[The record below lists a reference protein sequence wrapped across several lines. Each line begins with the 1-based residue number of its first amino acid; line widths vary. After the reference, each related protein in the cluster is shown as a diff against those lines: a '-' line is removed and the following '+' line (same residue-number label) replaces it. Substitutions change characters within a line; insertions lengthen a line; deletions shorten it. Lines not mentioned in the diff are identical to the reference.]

1 MTPIPLL
8 SALIAPSAGAAPA
21 ALGQQA
27 FLLEPGRLTVLL
39 VILAM
44 TALLF
49 YFYDRIRKKPDSLFV
64 RRIAGIDAIEEAI
77 GRCTE
82 MGRPLLYVPGIEDM
96 QDIQTIASMLIL
108 GKVSETTARY
118 KSEIYVPCR
127 VPFVMSVAE
136 EMVRQG
142 FYNAGLPED
151 HRPENVSFIS
161 DEQFAFTAGVNG
173 IMLRERP
180 AANLFLGRFFAESLI
195 LSETGFQAKA
205 IQVAGTAEVTQLP
218 FFIAACDYTLIGE
231 ELFAASAYLSRDP
244 KLLSNLKAT
253 DWFKV
258 ICIALI
264 LIGSLALTLDNM
276 GLHTES
282 FQPKNFLNWFHI

>member
-1 MTPIPLL
+1 MSLL
-8 SALIAPSAGAAPA
+8 LTLLLPVAGVWAAPTDA
-21 ALGQQA
+21 GQSA
-27 FLLEPGRLTVLL
+27 FNFSPGHVTVLL
-39 VILAM
+39 FILMMA
-44 TALLF
+44 ALLF
-49 YFYDRIRKKPDSLFV
+49 WFFDRIRRHPESLFV

-108 GKVSETTARY
+108 GKVAETTARY
-118 KSEIYVPCR
+118 KSQIYVPCR

-151 HRPENVSFIS
+151 HRPENISFIS

-173 IMLRERP
+173 IMMRERP

-258 ICIALI
+258 ICIVLMV
-264 LIGSLALTLDNM
+264 LGSVLVTLDSL
-276 GLHTES
+276 GLRSTDFRAAHFIDW
-282 FQPKNFLNWFHI
+282 FQI

>member
-1 MTPIPLL
+1 MPVCFGQVSLWVFTFT
-8 SALIAPSAGAAPA
+8 SGKLI
-21 ALGQQA
+21 
-27 FLLEPGRLTVLL
+27 VLL
-39 VILAM
+39 TIVLMI
-44 TALLF
+44 ALLV
-49 YFYDRIRKKPDSLFV
+49 YFFQLIRHNPKRMFV
-64 RRIAGIDAIEEAI
+64 RRIAGIDAIEEAV

-82 MGRPLLYVPGIEDM
+82 MGRPILYVPGIEDM

-108 GKVSETTARY
+108 GKVAEMAARY
-118 KSEIYVPCR
+118 KTEVFVPCR
-127 VPFVMSVAE
+127 IPFVMSVAE

-142 FYNAGLPED
+142 FYNAGVPED
-151 HRPENVSFIS
+151 HRPENMSFIS

-173 IMLRERP
+173 IMLREKP

-195 LSETGFQAKA
+195 LAETGFEAKA

-253 DWFKV
+253 DWFKL
-258 ICIALI
+258 IAIGAMVL
-264 LIGSLALTLDNM
+264 GSLLLTLDSL
-276 GLHTES
+276 GV
-282 FQPKNFLNWFHI
+282 QPFGHNLAEIVSWFEKI

>member
-1 MTPIPLL
+1 MIPTFGQVAL
-8 SALIAPSAGAAPA
+8 SLFSN
-21 ALGQQA
+21 LT
-27 FLLEPGRLTVLL
+27 PGRIIVLL
-39 VILAM
+39 IILLM
-44 TALLF
+44 VVLLF
-49 YFYDRIRKKPDSLFV
+49 YFYQKIRKNPDSLFI
-64 RRIAGIDAIEEAI
+64 RRIAGIDAIEEAV

-82 MGRPLLYVPGIEDM
+82 MGRPILYVPGIEDM

-108 GKVSETTARY
+108 GKVSEMAARY
-118 KSEIYVPCR
+118 KTEIFVPCR

-151 HRPENVSFIS
+151 HRPDNMTFIS
-161 DEQFAFTAGVNG
+161 DEQFAYTAGVNG
-173 IMLRERP
+173 IMLREKP
-180 AANLFLGRFFAESLI
+180 AANLLLGRFFAESLI
-195 LSETGFQAKA
+195 LAETGFEAKA

-258 ICIALI
+258 ICIGLI
-264 LIGSLALTLDNM
+264 LLGSLCVTL
-276 GLHTES
+276 ES
-282 FQPKNFLNWFHI
+282 LGFSLGSINPGAFVNWFNI